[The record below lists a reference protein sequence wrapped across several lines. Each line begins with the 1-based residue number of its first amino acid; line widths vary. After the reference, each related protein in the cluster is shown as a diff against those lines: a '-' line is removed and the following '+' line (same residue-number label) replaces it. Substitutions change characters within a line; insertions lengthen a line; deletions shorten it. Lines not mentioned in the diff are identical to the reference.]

1 MTYNIEDGGAE
12 RASLIAEVIACANPD
27 VVLLNEADDEHVVAA
42 LAQQLHYESIWA
54 RGSGDKH
61 IALLTRLPIVAWRSY
76 NRRPFTQAILYAKL
90 QVTTANNAELSV
102 TSEQLA
108 VNSEQSSVP
117 NLQSPTSNYQLP
129 ITHIQLF
136 GVHLLPYFMLLPYEF
151 ARWRTVRALLQL
163 VTREAHEP
171 QLIFGDFNTVRR
183 GERADTTIFPQRVQ
197 RRLWLQGRW
206 VPRFALGQI
215 TRAGYT
221 DCFRQLHPHDAGLT
235 WMPQAP
241 SARLD
246 YIFADPMLAQRLE
259 RCEII
264 TTPPT
269 ERASDHFPLAADFN
283 MTS

>member
-1 MTYNIEDGGAE
+1 MTYNIEDGGAA
-12 RASLIAEVIACANPD
+12 RAALIAEVIACANPD
-27 VVLLNEADDEHVVAA
+27 VVLLNEADDERVVAA
-42 LAQQLHYESIWA
+42 LAQQLHYEPLWA

-61 IALLTRLPIVAWRSY
+61 IALLTRCPVVEWRSH
-76 NRRPFTQAILYAKL
+76 NRRPFTQAILQVKL
-90 QVTTANNAELSV
+90 QIPNPAQASQIPT
-102 TSEQLA
+102 
-108 VNSEQSSVP
+108 P
-117 NLQSPTSNYQLP
+117 NLQSAIFNL
-129 ITHIQLF
+129 QLF

-163 VTREAHEP
+163 VKREAHEP
-171 QLIFGDFNTVRR
+171 HLILGDFNAVMR
-183 GERADTTIFPQRVQ
+183 GERAATTIFPQRVQ

-206 VPRFALGQI
+206 VPRFALRPI

-221 DCFRQLHPHDAGLT
+221 DCFRHLHPHDAGLT

-269 ERASDHFPLAADFN
+269 ERASDHFPLVADFT
-283 MTS
+283 MPS